1 MKQIKCLAAALA
13 AAVLLLLTAVAAGA
27 QTPSPTVVRV
37 GFPIQA
43 GISEVDENGEY
54 TGYLVDYLEQLCLFT
69 GWEIE
74 YVQAEG
80 DINTQLTTLLGQ
92 LQNGEIDLMGTM
104 NRSEA
109 LEEMFLYP
117 NRSYGSSYS
126 VLAVRE
132 DSPYAAEDFSGWD
145 GIRVATYPRMINGME
160 LLEEYARSHGFT
172 YETIEYQTSEEMLEA
187 VYSGEADA
195 VVQVDISLPDGLR
208 SIGQFAPNPY
218 YLALAPQREDLLP
231 DLNAG
236 LEILS
241 RTYVHLE
248 QELYE
253 TYFLDSGAEFIPS
266 EENLAYIESL
276 GTVRVLFFSGN
287 APYQYQK
294 DGELT
299 GLAVE
304 YFDDFARQVGLEYEA
319 VAESDAARAAQM
331 LRDGEVDLI
340 ACLPTDSDLAGEQLV
355 RFSQPYVTSYAIRT
369 FGQQT
374 AGQEVPEQE
383 LDNTLDIEARLRQ
396 IRDEEGAYGWI
407 DGYCLDY
414 YLRKGDVYEGV
425 LTNWADRRKCSYA
438 VALSNALPGQEK
450 LVSMLNQYIGSL
462 TTQDVQGRLSD
473 YLLDE
478 VEYTPTEW
486 VQAHRDTIAL
496 GAAIAALVMGACIAY
511 ISYQKI
517 ANRALV
523 WENQLLYFSIHD
535 ELTGA
540 YNRTYFCSEVE
551 KLQAEN
557 KPVAL
562 VAMNIRQFRYL
573 NDAFGAHRADRLL
586 CRMKELLASG
596 IHEGEMLCR
605 PSDDS
610 FYLALDDDSPETLV
624 ARLNEF
630 QKQLRMVSRLF
641 LNGYQMTVYCGVVSS
656 RVRPEEIS
664 IQSSLN
670 RLRVALDQA
679 KRMGGGAI
687 CFYDD
692 VMHEEDQLR
701 QYIEANM
708 ERALAAGE
716 FQVYF
721 QPKRNL
727 RTGQVDSAEALVRWQ
742 TRDRGLLS
750 PAKFIPLFEQ
760 NGFCGQVDLYMLEN
774 VCQIL
779 RSWLDAGYAP
789 ITISVNQTKS
799 LFISEDYPDKLMDT
813 TRQYGIRPQW
823 IMPEIL
829 EGLAFENFDQLNDII
844 DQLHQAG
851 FRVSMDDFGSG
862 YSSLNTL
869 GKLHIDQVKL
879 DRMFLMDV
887 HKEQRGP
894 QQEVMRMV
902 FALARKLG
910 METVTEGVE
919 TQSDEE
925 MVRSMGSAY
934 GQGYYYSRPI
944 PAEEF
949 RRTYLKKAD
958 A

>member
-1 MKQIKCLAAALA
+1 MKQIKCMAAALA
-13 AAVLLLLTAVAAGA
+13 AGILLLLTALAAGA
-27 QTPSPTVVRV
+27 QAPSPTVVRV

-54 TGYLVDYLEQLCLFT
+54 TGYLVDYLEELSLFT
-69 GWEIE
+69 GWKIE
-74 YVQAEG
+74 YVRAEG
-80 DINTQLTTLLGQ
+80 DINTQLTTLLAQ

-117 NRSYGSSYS
+117 DQSYGSSYS

-132 DSPYAAEDFSGWD
+132 DSPYAAGDFSGWD
-145 GIRVATYPRMINGME
+145 GIKVATYPRMVNGMA
-160 LLEEYARSHGFT
+160 LLAEYAESHGFT
-172 YETIEYQTSEEMLEA
+172 YEVVEYPTSGEMLEA

-195 VVQVDISLPDGLR
+195 VVQVDISLPEGLR
-208 SIGQFAPNPY
+208 SIGRFAPNPY

-241 RTYVHLE
+241 RTYVDLE

-253 TYFLDSGAEFIPS
+253 TYFLDSDADFIAS
-266 EENLAYIESL
+266 EENLAYIRSL
-276 GTVRVLFFSGN
+276 GRVRVLFFSGD
-287 APYQYQK
+287 APYQYLQG
-294 DGELT
+294 GELT

-304 YFDDFARQVGLEYEA
+304 YFDDFARQVGLDYEA
-319 VAESDAARAAQM
+319 VVESDCTRAAQM
-331 LRDGEVDLI
+331 LRNGEVDLI
-340 ACLPTDSDLAGEQLV
+340 ACLPTDSALAGEDLV
-355 RFSQPYVTSYAIRT
+355 RFSQPYVTSYSIRT
-369 FGQQT
+369 YGEEK
-374 AGQEVPEQE
+374 AGQEDQQLEC
-383 LDNTLDIEARLRQ
+383 TLDIEAQLRE
-396 IRDEEGAYGWI
+396 IRDEGGLYGWI
-407 DGYCLDY
+407 DGYSLDY
-414 YLRKGDVYEGV
+414 YLRKGNVYEGV
-425 LTNWADRRKCSYA
+425 GTNWADRKKCSYA
-438 VALSNALPGQEK
+438 VAVSNALPGQER
-450 LVSMLNQYIGSL
+450 LTSMLNQYIGAL
-462 TTQDVQGRLSD
+462 TSQDVQARLSD
-473 YLLDE
+473 YLQDE

-486 VQAHRDTIAL
+486 VQAHRESIAL
-496 GAAIAALVMGACIAY
+496 GAAMAALVMGACIAY

-523 WENQLLYFSIHD
+523 RENQLLYFSIHD

-551 KLQAEN
+551 KLQADD

-573 NDAFGAHRADRLL
+573 NDAFGAHRADQLL

-596 IHEGEMLCR
+596 IHEGELLCR

-610 FYLALDDDSPETLV
+610 FFLALDDDAPNALV
-624 ARLNEF
+624 GRLNEF

-641 LNGYQMTVYCGVVSS
+641 LNGYQMTVYCGVVSA
-656 RVRPEEIS
+656 RVRPGEIS

-670 RLRVALDQA
+670 RLRVALDHA
-679 KRMGGGAI
+679 KVMGGGAI

-692 VMHEEDQLR
+692 AMHEEDQLR

-708 ERALAAGE
+708 ERALAEGE

-742 TRDRGLLS
+742 TRDRGMLS
-750 PAKFIPLFEQ
+750 PGTFIPLFEQ
-760 NGFCGQVDLYMLEN
+760 NGFCSRVDLYVLEN

-789 ITISVNQTKS
+789 ITVSVNQTKS

-823 IMPEIL
+823 IVPEIL
-829 EGLAFENFDQLNDII
+829 EGLAFENVDQLNDII
-844 DQLHQAG
+844 DQLHRAG

-902 FALARKLG
+902 FALAKKLG

-919 TQSDEE
+919 TESDEE
-925 MVRSMGSAY
+925 MVRAMGSAY
-934 GQGYYYSRPI
+934 GQGYYYSCPI

-949 RRTYLKKAD
+949 RKTYLKKAD